1 MSSHSHFWVYL
12 FAGGKSQKPS
22 THTHHNRNGHS
33 TRANTRANQN
43 YWYCCSGTRYTSEYM
58 CCFFSGKSP
67 KKKKTKENRHS
78 KHTQKLKSKRRQSQQ
93 SHPYQIA
100 PSSSSSSQHQQLVAA
115 RHCVYDT
122 VFSGHFDRELR
133 TMPAALAAFI
143 APNAS
148 VATP

>member
-1 MSSHSHFWVYL
+1 MEK
-12 FAGGKSQKPS
+12 AKNPPR
-22 THTHHNRNGHS
+22 THTTIEMATARGQIHELTKTIDIVVQEHDIQVS
-33 TRANTRANQN
+33 I
-43 YWYCCSGTRYTSEYM
+43 CVVS
-58 CCFFSGKSP
+58 SP
-67 KKKKTKENRHS
+67 EKVPKKKKKTKENRHS